1 MDNNF
6 DAYSYTMTEFSNT
19 FGKLEDFIKLCEE
32 ISNGKININSIFRN
46 TKYYYTKKNRNS
58 NCSF

>member
-6 DAYSYTMTEFSNT
+6 DAFSFTMTEFSTTLGNA
-19 FGKLEDFIKLCEE
+19 EDFIKLCEE
-32 ISNGKININSIFRN
+32 ISNGKIIINSIFRN
-46 TKYYYTKKNRNS
+46 TKYYYSKKNRNS